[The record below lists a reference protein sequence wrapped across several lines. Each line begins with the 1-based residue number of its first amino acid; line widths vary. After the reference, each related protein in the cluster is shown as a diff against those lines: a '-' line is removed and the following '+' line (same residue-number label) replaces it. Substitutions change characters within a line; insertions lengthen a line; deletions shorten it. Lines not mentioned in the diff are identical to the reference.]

1 MSFVQGHRSRSEKE
15 RILDTISKEILLS
28 GEVKSYK
35 VSKEELEK
43 YLQKYTKKFYF
54 LLESFTF

>member
-1 MSFVQGHRSRSEKE
+1 MSFVQKHRSRSKKE

-28 GEVKSYK
+28 GEVKTYQ

-43 YLQKYTKKFYF
+43 YLQKYTKK
-54 LLESFTF
+54 

>member
-1 MSFVQGHRSRSEKE
+1 MSFVQGHRSRNKKE

-35 VSKEELEK
+35 VSKEEL
-43 YLQKYTKKFYF
+43 KKVSSKIY
-54 LLESFTF
+54 

>member
-15 RILDTISKEILLS
+15 RTLDIISKEILLS

-43 YLQKYTKKFYF
+43 YLQKYTKK
-54 LLESFTF
+54 

>member
-1 MSFVQGHRSRSEKE
+1 MSFVQGNRSRSKKE

-43 YLQKYTKKFYF
+43 YLRKYTKNQK
-54 LLESFTF
+54 LPRRK

>member
-1 MSFVQGHRSRSEKE
+1 MSFVQGYRSRSKKE

-43 YLQKYTKKFYF
+43 YLQKYTKNRK
-54 LLESFTF
+54 LPRRK

>member
-1 MSFVQGHRSRSEKE
+1 MSFVQGHRSRSKKE

-35 VSKEELEK
+35 VSKGRIRK
-43 YLQKYTKKFYF
+43 VSSKIY
-54 LLESFTF
+54 

>member
-1 MSFVQGHRSRSEKE
+1 MSFVQGNRNRSKKE
-15 RILDTISKEILLS
+15 RILDTIGKEILLS

-43 YLQKYTKKFYF
+43 YLRKYNKK
-54 LLESFTF
+54 

>member
-1 MSFVQGHRSRSEKE
+1 MYIIQGMKRSWKE
-15 RILDTISKEILLS
+15 VNKTYKEILLS

-43 YLQKYTKKFYF
+43 YLQKYTKK
-54 LLESFTF
+54 

>member
-1 MSFVQGHRSRSEKE
+1 MSFVQGHRSRSKKE

-35 VSKEELEK
+35 ASKEELEK
-43 YLQKYTKKFYF
+43 YLQKYTKK
-54 LLESFTF
+54 